1 MVWSGQAGTHKFCQ
15 QVRLTAMLHP
25 PLQQCVKRL
34 QWAWLCGAMCLCD
47 GSISQIRV
55 AIRHHQRSLSSFT
68 KVRSAHAEGT
78 QLYEHFS
85 GCPVS
90 VYRRQSILFVLHS
103 LLPACVSMLF
113 CVCFMFLQTLTK
125 AQPLSHPGWWI
136 NKTELWRQIRR
147 HWFKTQHSPFL
158 TSCSQYRRAICQ
170 RRGWALVPGESSCV
184 LWIRESHIHYKRN
197 ECGFHNRRRSC
208 DNQAARGL
216 LKLKMLSH
224 TRVSVEIEWSDHVAH
239 CTVIKKIL

>member
-1 MVWSGQAGTHKFCQ
+1 
-15 QVRLTAMLHP
+15 MLKAHNSMSTS
-25 PLQQCVKRL
+25 Q
-34 QWAWLCGAMCLCD
+34 GALSLYIV
-47 GSISQIRV
+47 GSLYC
-55 AIRHHQRSLSSFT
+55 LSST
-68 KVRSAHAEGT
+68 
-78 QLYEHFS
+78 LYFLL
-85 GCPVS
+85 VS
-90 VYRRQSILFVLHS
+90 QCFFVCVLCSCRQ
-103 LLPACVSMLF
+103 
-113 CVCFMFLQTLTK
+113 TK

-147 HWFKTQHSPFL
+147 HWFKTQRSPFL
-158 TSCSQYRRAICQ
+158 TSCSQYRRVICQ

-224 TRVSVEIEWSDHVAH
+224 TSVSVEIEWSDRVAH